1 MTQNDSLADM
11 LYMYAASAYTLK
23 KAFNTKVAMVTDSG
37 FASIL
42 SDLPMPYD
50 YVTTELDD
58 LRADPRW
65 WAAPKFHIF
74 RKYSEQYPWMLQ
86 IDTDVFFW
94 EPMMIGTHVDLLTQS
109 IEHGK
114 IFDDSYKA
122 PVKFFQ
128 QKLEGLGL
136 TPKDYF
142 PWRPDLLTALNCGV
156 VGFKDPLHAL
166 FYATQAMQL
175 CDVMTPY
182 LDEFDEKIPL
192 KKRLGSAMV
201 VPEQYFLQCY
211 ASAHNMQVAYVSTK
225 FEHGI
230 PRHYDPSDYYHAMA
244 DKQKPKVRRKFR
256 DYVIQSQPELHRA
269 IMRSAYGGL

>member
-1 MTQNDSLADM
+1 MSQNDTIADM

-23 KAFNTKVAMVTDSG
+23 RAFGTDVAMITDSR

-50 YVTTELDD
+50 YVSTELDD
-58 LRADPRW
+58 LRTDPRW
-65 WAAPKFHIF
+65 WAAPKFYIF
-74 RKYSEQYPWMLQ
+74 QKYADAFPWMLQ

-94 EPMMIGTHVDLLTQS
+94 EPMTIGEHVELLTQS

-114 IFDDSYKA
+114 VFEDSYKA

-128 QKLEGLGL
+128 QKLSGLGL

-156 VGFKDPLHAL
+156 VGFRDPQHARA
-166 FYATQAMQL
+166 YAALANRL
-175 CDVMTPY
+175 CEVMTPY
-182 LDEFDEKIPL
+182 LDEFDEKIPRS
-192 KKRLGSAMV
+192 KRLGSAMV
-201 VPEQYFLQCY
+201 IPEQYFLQCY
-211 ASAHNMQVAYVSTK
+211 ASALDLKTAYVSTK
-225 FEHGI
+225 IQHGI
-230 PRHYDPSDYYHAMA
+230 PRDYDPDDYYHAMG
-244 DKQKPKVRRKFR
+244 DKQKRAVRSKFR

-269 IMRSAYGGL
+269 ISRSAYGGL